1 MDTSLLLCGVL
12 TARQFY
18 QDAEIQDLATRIYN
32 RVDWPWML
40 NKGYAFSM
48 GWTPE
53 NGFLRS
59 RWDHYGEMM
68 MIYLLG
74 IGSPT
79 NPISPETWKAF
90 THQRCATAF
99 SLAARAAAMAASRP
113 ASPFS

>member
-1 MDTSLLLCGVL
+1 MRVL
-12 TARQFY
+12 TARQYF
-18 QDAEIQDLATRIYN
+18 DDWEIQDLATKIYN

-48 GWTPE
+48 GWRPE
-53 NGFLRS
+53 AGFISS

-79 NPISPETWKAF
+79 YPVSPETWKGF
-90 THQRCATAF
+90 
-99 SLAARAAAMAASRP
+99 SRP
-113 ASPFS
+113 ESYL